1 MIKKITDVYITI
13 PKTTLNIN
21 NLRRLIK
28 IDLQSTFFFK
38 FMIQLYTVCKK
49 FTSNMSLSRLKLKE
63 YKKIYH
69 VNINLKTSD
78 YFNFRKSRPQSKE
91 NY

>member
-28 IDLQSTFFFK
+28 RDLQSIFFFN
-38 FMIQLYTVCKK
+38 
-49 FTSNMSLSRLKLKE
+49 S
-63 YKKIYH
+63 
-69 VNINLKTSD
+69 
-78 YFNFRKSRPQSKE
+78 
-91 NY
+91 